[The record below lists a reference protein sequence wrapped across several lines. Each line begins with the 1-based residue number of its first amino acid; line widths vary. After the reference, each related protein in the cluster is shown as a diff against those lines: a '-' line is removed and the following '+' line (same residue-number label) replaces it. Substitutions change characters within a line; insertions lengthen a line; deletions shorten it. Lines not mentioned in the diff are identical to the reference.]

1 MPTFASFPSM
11 KHTTWFFSVV
21 LVALLLGGCGGN
33 EEIDEKPNAPEAP
46 ESSQEIKQEPTQ
58 AAQETAMEEPK
69 KETGNKAAL
78 REIPQSELE
87 QRVPGNGLW
96 HVKGEEDPFTGLGVG
111 YHKDG
116 SKSVELPYVKGLGH
130 GTAIY
135 YNMDG
140 SKKSE
145 HYWENG
151 VFKGQK
157 SF

>member
-1 MPTFASFPSM
+1 M
-11 KHTTWFFSVV
+11 
-21 LVALLLGGCGGN
+21 GCGGN
-33 EEIDEKPNAPEAP
+33 EEIDEKTNTPETP

-58 AAQETAMEEPK
+58 AAQETAVEEPK

-78 REIPQSELE
+78 REISQSELE
-87 QRVPGNGLW
+87 QQVPGNGLW
-96 HVKGEEDPFTGLGVG
+96 CVKGEEDPFTGLGVE

-135 YNMDG
+135 YNKDG

-145 HYWENG
+145 LYWENG
-151 VFKGQK
+151 QFKGQK